1 MSMTKIRPTPSTKT
15 RTRGGKRAAVQRSK
29 IQLRFFVPIFLVLCA
44 SLLVWGLSSHIFSGG
59 VPIDNP
65 KVEKLSKL
73 KIPSWI
79 DKEIIS
85 KDSDSRRGEYLED
98 ITGIV
103 IHYVGN
109 PGTSAAQNRNYYANP
124 GTEVNSHFV
133 IGLDGEILQCLP
145 LEEKSSASNE
155 RNRDTISIEVCHPD
169 ERGAFTEKSYAS
181 LLQLT
186 TWLCQ
191 KANLTPEQVIRHYD
205 VTGKLCPI
213 YFVQHPEAW
222 QRFQDDLK
230 QSLRDA
236 PNAKDGK

>member
-15 RTRGGKRAAVQRSK
+15 RTRGGKRAAVQRRK
-29 IQLRFFVPIFLVLCA
+29 IQLRFFVPIFLILCG
-44 SLLVWGLSSHIFSGG
+44 SLLVWGLHRHFFTDAAR
-59 VPIDNP
+59 IDNP

-73 KIPSWI
+73 KLPSWV
-79 DKEIIS
+79 DKDIIP

-103 IHYVGN
+103 VHYVGN
-109 PGTSAAQNRNYYANP
+109 PGTSATQNRDYYANP

-133 IGLDGEILQCLP
+133 IGLDGEIVQCLP
-145 LEEKSSASNE
+145 LEEKSSATSE

-169 ERGAFTEKSYAS
+169 EGGAFTDKSYAS
-181 LLQLT
+181 LLKVT

-191 KANLTPEQVIRHYD
+191 KTGLSPEQVIRHYD

-213 YFVQHPEAW
+213 YYVQNPEAW
-222 QRFQDDLK
+222 HRFQDDLTQALSASQNENRK
-230 QSLRDA
+230 
-236 PNAKDGK
+236 